1 MDDVRNFINY
11 TIAWSDRKQSYVLV
25 VDPDEFERLLRQL
38 VNAEDEMNN
47 HQVAL
52 DELKTLYEYIKNT
65 SETNPHDVVR
75 LVVSTF
81 VQRLEWVINKL
92 ENEDDNVN

>member
-1 MDDVRNFINY
+1 
-11 TIAWSDRKQSYVLV
+11 
-25 VDPDEFERLLRQL
+25 
-38 VNAEDEMNN
+38 MNN

-52 DELKTLYEYIKNT
+52 EELKTLYEYIKDT

-92 ENEDDNVN
+92 EDEKEVNKPSAYDPFSIIDDLKGTKRTALRLRVEDDNGHQ

>member
-1 MDDVRNFINY
+1 
-11 TIAWSDRKQSYVLV
+11 
-25 VDPDEFERLLRQL
+25 
-38 VNAEDEMNN
+38 MNN

-52 DELKTLYEYIKNT
+52 EELKTLYEYIKDT

-92 ENEDDNVN
+92 ENDNGHQ